1 MAKNPVLT
9 FGMDLSDFNKALKA
23 INRQSTD
30 VTTQITKSITQATQ
44 AYKNGLKDLK
54 LDPFNTDLKAK
65 IQTLKT
71 DIIKAT
77 SAEVKLKI
85 NEAKAKIANLK
96 GEIMAAVGSV
106 AAVSLPVKTAIDF
119 ESSMADVK
127 KVVDFETPQE
137 LTAFSNE
144 ILKMSQI
151 IPMTANG
158 LTQVAAAGA
167 QMGLAKDEILTFT
180 DLAAKTAVAFDITAD
195 QAGDSI
201 GKIKNILGL
210 SIKDTGEMMDVINH
224 LSNKNAAKASEIV
237 EVMKRIGGIGKQ
249 VGITKEQTAALATSF
264 IALGKAPETAAT
276 ASEALLKKL
285 SNIGALSPKTRKAF
299 EATGLNIKDF
309 QRKMRTDAQGAVIEF
324 LETMQKIKPQKRGEL
339 LTAIMGTNYDSDVA
353 TLISGIDVYKNALKE
368 VSDKSNYLG
377 SNEAEF
383 KSRSETTAN
392 SIQTMQNSLN
402 TLSIHIG
409 NIFLPYI
416 NKAIT
421 EISGVINKISEFVEN
436 NTELVKNLGLA
447 VGGLM
452 ALKTA
457 FLVSKVASAAA
468 TFSLNGYRQM
478 LMLLPFDY
486 FKMTGAMG
494 GCNIEF
500 GKMLLSVKNN
510 IQAFKLFAISS
521 GGTANALKALSLDLA
536 KGSLNTLK
544 FGANLSFLLFSGF
557 INGIKSALVA
567 FRAFSLAL
575 LTNPIGLIVSAIV
588 AGAILIYKYWDYVKA
603 FFVGFFDGLKQGL
616 APLANSFSNAF
627 NAIKTAFAPIIS
639 LFSSFFSQSEA
650 TKESLTGATNAGA
663 IFGKAVSFAIRA
675 VLYPFEALANILNA
689 IGLIIE
695 IVKLKFSEWIDKAKS
710 LLNELL
716 EFLKPVI
723 DMFNTIT
730 DGIKSVGD
738 FIGNGVDTATAAV
751 KDTLGIGDGKEKKWY
766 NPFSWANDETPKN
779 NTKGAIK
786 ELKEQR
792 AITQQNQTNTNQNT
806 INDNKTINITMQNSN
821 ATPQAVAKAVKN
833 SSYSYG
839 D

>member
-1 MAKNPVLT
+1 MARNPTLT

-23 INRQSTD
+23 INRQSAD

-65 IQTLKT
+65 VQSLKT

-77 SAEVKLKI
+77 SAEVKLKMDK
-85 NEAKAKIANLK
+85 AKAKIANLK
-96 GEIMAAVGSV
+96 GEIIAAVGSV
-106 AAVSLPVKTAIDF
+106 AAVSLPIKTAIDF

-127 KVVDFETPQE
+127 KVVDFKTPQE

-144 ILKMSQI
+144 ILKMSQT

-158 LTQVAAAGA
+158 LIQVAAAGA

-210 SIKDTGEMMDVINH
+210 NIKETGEMMDVINH
-224 LSNKNAAKASEIV
+224 LSNKNAAKASQIV

-285 SNIGALSPKTRKAF
+285 NNIGALSPNIQNAF
-299 EATGLNIKDF
+299 EATGLSIKKF
-309 QRKMRTDAQGAVIEF
+309 QKRMQTDAQGAVIEF

-368 VSDKSNYLG
+368 VSDKSNFLG

-383 KSRSETTAN
+383 KARSQTTAN

-402 TLSIHIG
+402 ALSIHIG

-416 NKAIT
+416 NKAIMAIT
-421 EISGVINKISEFVEN
+421 GVINKISKFIAN

-457 FLVSKVASAAA
+457 FLVSKVATAAA

-478 LMLLPFDY
+478 LMLLPIDCL
-486 FKMTGAMG
+486 KLSAGLKD
-494 GCNIEF
+494 CNLKLIA
-500 GKMLLSVKNN
+500 KN
-510 IQAFKLFAISS
+510 LY
-521 GGTANALKALSLDLA
+521 LKALITTQTIYQKTVKLTS
-536 KGSLNTLK
+536 
-544 FGANLSFLLFSGF
+544 LSFTTLLS
-557 INGIKSALVA
+557 GIKSAVMA
-567 FRAFSLAL
+567 FRALSLAMI
-575 LTNPIGLIVSAIV
+575 TNPIGLFVSAIV
-588 AGAILIYKYWDYVKA
+588 AGGALIYKYWDYVRA
-603 FFVGFFDGLKQGL
+603 FFVGLKQGL
-616 APLANSFSNAF
+616 APLIDTFSNAF
-627 NAIKTAFAPIIS
+627 NAIKTAFSPIIS

-650 TKESLTGATNAGA
+650 TKEGLEGLTSAG
-663 IFGKAVSFAIRA
+663 
-675 VLYPFEALANILNA
+675 
-689 IGLIIE
+689 
-695 IVKLKFSEWIDKAKS
+695 LKFGNVVANA
-710 LLNELL
+710 LNLVIAP
-716 EFLKPVI
+716 LKFVLDLI
-723 DMFNTIT
+723 TQTINGINTIF
-730 DGIKSVGD
+730 DEIKKLDVVG
-738 FIGNGVDTATAAV
+738 GVKELFGA
-751 KDTLGIGDGKEKKWY
+751 GDGVKRSWY
-766 NPFSWANDETPKN
+766 NPLNLFYNDEIT
-779 NTKGAIK
+779 TKGAID
-786 ELKEQR
+786 ELK
-792 AITQQNQTNTNQNT
+792 ANKAKNNQTNTNQNT

-821 ATPQAVAKAVKN
+821 ATPVAVAKAVKN